1 MLSHNILS
9 QLMESGSG
17 GPGQHAQQRV
27 EQELEPGQ
35 PTRAMGHSMPGCPAV
50 AMEQKLKPAKVR
62 GCFRTCIRASRYLKH
77 LHLQLKDP
85 GQPGYLGAHAQLP
98 VVLEHKVEQEAIAV
112 GCHVLA
118 AQQIRRI
125 ARVGRRSTWKYTASH
140 LYGFRLHGFLDS
152 YWFFG
157 LLEKFSI

>member
-1 MLSHNILS
+1 
-9 QLMESGSG
+9 MESGNG
-17 GPGQHAQQRV
+17 ALGQHAQQRV

-50 AMEQKLKPAKVR
+50 AMEQKLKPVKVR
-62 GCFRTCIRASRYLKH
+62 GCFRTCIRASRSPKH
-77 LHLQLKDP
+77 VYLQLKEP
-85 GQPGYLGAHAQLP
+85 GRPGYLGAHAQHP

-125 ARVGRRSTWKYTASH
+125 ARVSTHSTCK
-140 LYGFRLHGFLDS
+140 
-152 YWFFG
+152 
-157 LLEKFSI
+157 